1 MPNMMRP
8 SRGLMSHISTEAKG
22 SGTKRET
29 MAVSKTSTPIQRAM
43 KSHIR
48 FIFQFL
54 AAKLHF
60 FMEKL
65 YLCGR
70 KVKR

>member
-1 MPNMMRP
+1 MPNMMSP
-8 SRGLMSHISTEAKG
+8 SSGLMSHISTDAKG
-22 SGTKRET
+22 SGTNRET
-29 MAVSKTSTPIQRAM
+29 IAVSKTKTPIQRAI

-54 AAKLHF
+54 AAKLHY

-65 YLCGR
+65 YLCTQIQ
-70 KVKR
+70 